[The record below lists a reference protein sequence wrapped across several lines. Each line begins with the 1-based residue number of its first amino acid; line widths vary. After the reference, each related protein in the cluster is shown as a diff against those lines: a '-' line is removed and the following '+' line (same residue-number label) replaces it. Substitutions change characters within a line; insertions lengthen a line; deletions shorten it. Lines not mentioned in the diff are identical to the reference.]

1 MRKTSLARAIL
12 SATSLA
18 MLATTTAVQAQGVDP
33 LDARIDSRDAHRFV
47 DVFEAHAGAPTAQAL
62 QAGYLDGAGR
72 GVEIFTPGRIGS
84 AERLAEFIAANPEQ
98 YRRAIDVC
106 LPLAEASNN
115 DLRAIYLGLAGL
127 LPEYELPEIHVVFGA
142 GNSGGTAG
150 PGAQVLG
157 LEVICAVAQTP
168 EDIRAAYRMF
178 FAHETIHTLQTQD
191 MAVLEIDPLLVASLW
206 EGVPDYI
213 ASLVTG
219 LPPSPERDSWAHE
232 REAELWAEFQIDRA
246 ALIEAAAN
254 GLDMRS
260 PTPEAMAH
268 VQRWL
273 ANYRSAPDGWPHEMG
288 YWIGRRISEAY
299 VAQAEDKH
307 AAIRALLHLEDPVG
321 ILEASGYAA
330 RFEPPFQ

>member
-1 MRKTSLARAIL
+1 MRKSLLPRALLTLASLAA
-12 SATSLA
+12 
-18 MLATTTAVQAQGVDP
+18 LATTVVQAQGVDP
-33 LDARIDSRDAHRFV
+33 LGARIDSRDAHRFV
-47 DVFEAHAGAPTAQAL
+47 EVFEAHAGAPTAEAL

-72 GVEIFTPGRIGS
+72 GVEIFTPGRIGN
-84 AERLAEFIAANPEQ
+84 AERLADFIAANPDQ

-106 LPLAEASNN
+106 LPLADASND
-115 DLRAIYLGLAGL
+115 DLRAIYLALSGL

-157 LEVICAVAQTP
+157 LDVICAIAQTP
-168 EDIRAAYRMF
+168 EEIRASYRMF

-191 MAVLEIDPLLVASLW
+191 IDLLATDPLLVASLW

-219 LPPSPERDSWAHE
+219 VAPSPERDAWARE
-232 REAELWAEFQIDRA
+232 REAELWAEFQTDRA
-246 ALIEAAAN
+246 ALVDAAAN

-268 VQRWL
+268 VRRWL
-273 ANYRSAPDGWPHEMG
+273 INYGSAPEGWPHELG
-288 YWIGRRISEAY
+288 YWIGRRISGAY
-299 VAQAEDKH
+299 VAQADDKH
-307 AAIRALLHLEDPVG
+307 AAIRALLHLEDPAG

-330 RFEPPFQ
+330 RFEAASE